1 MYGRFDGKKD
11 VANLSR
17 GKTSVMRNIKR
28 QITAQYPMIKDK
40 IAELIPKKGDVTI
53 AKWCVSGLVSAF
65 DLYVDLPQQ
74 TQN

>member
-1 MYGRFDGKKD
+1 
-11 VANLSR
+11 
-17 GKTSVMRNIKR
+17 MRNIKR